1 MSEASPIWNNI
12 YPTSNLK
19 NSLRN
24 ENAMAERS
32 KHIISS
38 FDAALY
44 ALKNDVLMMSS
55 LTGQNFQTAIE
66 GLLNRD
72 SELCNRVIADDE
84 EVDILEK
91 QVDQDGSTCCF
102 GFTRSH
108 PI

>member
-1 MSEASPIWNNI
+1 
-12 YPTSNLK
+12 
-19 NSLRN
+19 
-24 ENAMAERS
+24 MAERS

-91 QVDQDGSTCCF
+91 RVDQDGISAVRRAAKLRR
-102 GFTRSH
+102 GLAEKDAENR
-108 PI
+108 P